1 MNEKVYGKAK
11 GVEAL
16 GNSAATSPLTTVG
29 LKPLILQAQK
39 SNLAD
44 QEKTCLL
51 QADSQIHIKANSEA
65 IHINSLEGQFT

>member
-1 MNEKVYGKAK
+1 MAKPNELRPW
-11 GVEAL
+11 EIQQPL
-16 GNSAATSPLTTVG
+16 SPLKTVG

-51 QADSQIHIKANSEA
+51 EEDS
-65 IHINSLEGQFT
+65 